1 MNNNNMITK
10 ENLVNLLK
18 ENVVV
23 LKYKKA
29 DGTIREMNC
38 TKSMKLLDSEVG
50 REILKH
56 VMPRLRHDVPAHLM
70 SVWDIDNEGYRRI
83 IPGNILEI
91 DSVMPVNEYEEMLRK
106 EPNK

>member
-1 MNNNNMITK
+1 MNNNMITK

-18 ENVVV
+18 ENVVI
-23 LKYKKA
+23 LRYKKA
-29 DGTIREMNC
+29 DGFIRHMTC

-56 VMPRLRHDVPAHLM
+56 VMPTLRHDVPSHLI
-70 SVWDIDNEGYRRI
+70 SVWDIDKEDYRRI

-91 DSVMPVNEYEEMLRK
+91 YYVMPVSEYEEMLRK
-106 EPNK
+106 EFNK